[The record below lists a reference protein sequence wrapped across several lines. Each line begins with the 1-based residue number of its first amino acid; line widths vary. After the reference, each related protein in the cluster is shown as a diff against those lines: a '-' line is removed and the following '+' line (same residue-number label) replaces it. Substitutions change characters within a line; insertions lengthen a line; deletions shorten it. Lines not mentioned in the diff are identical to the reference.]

1 MSPIVRL
8 TRLLPIWVL
17 LVWSPL
23 TAAQET
29 TIVTGT
35 VINGATALPIP
46 DVRIESEQE
55 TVTTGP
61 EKFKGSRPMG
71 FSVLEAIAI
80 LLAVLFVGSR
90 LIRSPVARL
99 MVGRRPAD
107 VQVNLGFRY
116 AIGEGVPQDAT
127 EAVRWVPARRG
138 PGERGGAELPR
149 GHVWKNGR
157 GVPQDET
164 EAVRWYR
171 LAADQGH
178 AQAQYHLGVM

>member
-127 EAVRWVPARRG
+127 EAVRW
-138 PGERGGAELPR
+138 
-149 GHVWKNGR
+149 
-157 GVPQDET
+157 
-164 EAVRWYR
+164 YR
-171 LAADQGH
+171 LAADQGN
-178 AQAQYHLGVM
+178 AEGQNFLGAMYGKTAAASRRMRRRPSGGTGWPLTKVTLRRSTTSG